1 MSDKRLPEPVVKLL
15 KTTRFLHLATCSNNI
30 PHVSLMNYTY
40 YHGDGND
47 YIIFTTP
54 RKTTKFA
61 NIEANPNVSILV
73 HDWVSQKPVDVTE
86 PAAET
91 APPRRN
97 SLYELLANLNKTE
110 LSRVSVMISGHCD
123 VISKETDSKRF
134 EFYKSLHANNA
145 KIDPAQVKNYIECAD
160 NALVVVNVSGC
171 KVTDTDDNVEEY

>member
-1 MSDKRLPEPVVKLL
+1 MSDKKLPDPVVKLL
-15 KTTRFLHLATCSNNI
+15 KTTRFLHLATCSANI

-40 YHGDGND
+40 YNGDGTD

-54 RKTTKFA
+54 RNTIKFA
-61 NIEANPNVSILV
+61 NISANPNVSILV
-73 HDWVSQKPVDVTE
+73 HDWVSTKPVDVD
-86 PAAET
+86 PAAAA

-123 VISKETDSKRF
+123 VIDKDHDPKRF

-145 KIDPAQVKNYIECAD
+145 KIDPNQVKNYIECAD